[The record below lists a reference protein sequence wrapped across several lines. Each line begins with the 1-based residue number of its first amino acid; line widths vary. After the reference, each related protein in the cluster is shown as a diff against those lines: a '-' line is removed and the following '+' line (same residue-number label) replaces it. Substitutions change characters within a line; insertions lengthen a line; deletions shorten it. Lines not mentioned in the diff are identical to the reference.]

1 MLDSICSEVKI
12 FFYDGIWQHILSKG
26 LGAYH
31 SIVIVDHPRASSQE
45 RLRTWRYWLPSSLIV
60 PFLSQECSNGNEDME
75 TGQRHSQISEMWLY
89 PSRSPSLS
97 ISWSFLVTFPVAVF
111 FADSHQV
118 PLHDLSSQIHVPAT
132 SRVYCPGSGVG
143 DDHDGVILYNPS
155 VYGGEWLISIGFEPV
170 RMMEN
175 CNISGLVIR
184 VR

>member
-1 MLDSICSEVKI
+1 MKI
-12 FFYDGIWQHILSKG
+12 WRRVNAILRSAECDYTSSTAQGRGGSFKDRKPIGAVACCESWMAERTSDGSKG
-26 LGAYH
+26 GWRVEVLGY
-31 SIVIVDHPRASSQE
+31 
-45 RLRTWRYWLPSSLIV
+45 L
-60 PFLSQECSNGNEDME
+60 
-75 TGQRHSQISEMWLY
+75 
-89 PSRSPSLS
+89 SPSLS
-97 ISWSFLVTFPVAVF
+97 ISWSFLVTFPVGVF
-111 FADSHQV
+111 LADSHQV